1 MTSSI
6 NEVIREGIK
15 KKKVEEKL
23 RQENAEKLLQDIQ
36 ILEEDEIVAKPKP
49 KTKTKPKAKA
59 KAKKTTVKKSATEK
73 GKK

>member
-15 KKKVEEKL
+15 KKKIEEKL

-49 KTKTKPKAKA
+49 KPKAKA
-59 KAKKTTVKKSATEK
+59 KAKKTTVKKSATKK

>member
-36 ILEEDEIVAKPKP
+36 ILEEDEIVAKPKR
-49 KTKTKPKAKA
+49 
-59 KAKKTTVKKSATEK
+59 S
-73 GKK
+73 